1 MPFIVF
7 YLYSSGTL
15 GSFESESTTY
25 NFYLKIIIGPV
36 ENSKRNSNILNLQV
50 IPAHSEL
57 SHDSFFD
64 DDPDFFSIV

>member
-15 GSFESESTTY
+15 GSFESKSTTY
-25 NFYLKIIIGPV
+25 NFYLKIIMGPV
-36 ENSKRNSNILNLQV
+36 ENSNILNLQV

-57 SHDSFFD
+57 PHDSSFD